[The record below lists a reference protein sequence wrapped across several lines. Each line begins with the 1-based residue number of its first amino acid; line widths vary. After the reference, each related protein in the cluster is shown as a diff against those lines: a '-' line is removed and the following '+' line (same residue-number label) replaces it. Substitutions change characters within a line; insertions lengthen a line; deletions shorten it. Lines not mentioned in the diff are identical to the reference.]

1 MKKKRKEKNNISS
14 WGYKLFKPILG
25 PIYRLYYNPKIY
37 NQNYIPAL
45 GPVIIVGNHKH
56 VMDQCS
62 VIVSTKRVV
71 HYMAKREYFCGK
83 FSWFFKISGC
93 ISVNRNGKDKEA
105 KEQALSVLNNGGA
118 LGLFP
123 EGTRNRTSEALL
135 PFKYGAVSLAN
146 KTNAL
151 IVPFAIKG
159 DYKFR
164 SKNLVIVFG
173 EPFKVSDM
181 DLESAN
187 QVLKNRIEYLLKSG

>member
-56 VMDQCS
+56 IMDQCS

-105 KEQALSVLNNGGA
+105 KEQALSILNNGGVI
-118 LGLFP
+118 GLFP
-123 EGTRNRTSEALL
+123 EGTRNRTSETLL
-135 PFKYGAVSLAN
+135 PFKYGAVSLAK

-159 DYKFR
+159 DYIFR

-173 EPFKVSDM
+173 EPFKVSDI